1 MKQWK
6 FPFGKD
12 EVGPLHWRLTYM
24 SFPSFISLATYHR
37 SSWTRSRVQADY
49 WKPFPQPITNESTT
63 TNSDWE
69 IICTPACLFAF
80 IQQSLITV
88 IFPYLHRINVV
99 FMWDRQLN
107 EVDDIPLRAVQTTI
121 YLVLG
126 RSVHSQKGLQ
136 KLPTFPP
143 IRCCSWYVGLSCT
156 DLAILQWWY
165 ESPVC
170 WYLRSFFGV
179 D

>member
-1 MKQWK
+1 MARIFDCFLFVSNYICQEFKPIIESHFRNQSPMNPQQPTLIK
-6 FPFGKD
+6 
-12 EVGPLHWRLTYM
+12 RL
-24 SFPSFISLATYHR
+24 
-37 SSWTRSRVQADY
+37 
-49 WKPFPQPITNESTT
+49 
-63 TNSDWE
+63 
-69 IICTPACLFAF
+69 CTPACLFAF

-156 DLAILQWWY
+156 DLAILQ
-165 ESPVC
+165 
-170 WYLRSFFGV
+170 
-179 D
+179 